1 MSYRFSVSV
10 AFVCAA
16 VLSAGCEKER
26 IAVTTYHYDNL
37 RTGWDRHEEHLKPH
51 NVQSAKFKMLHSV
64 VLDDQVDTQ
73 PLIMPHIKITAGSGA
88 GEHEVVYVA
97 TEGNTVY
104 AIDAKSGT
112 ILLSPNFGPPVAT
125 PLGCSNN
132 GPNVGI
138 DGTPVIDHESKTMYV
153 IVYTIEAGN
162 PVYRLHALDLANLT
176 DKVPPVLVSA
186 SHQLSD
192 HTTFNFDARYQ
203 RQRPALLIAN
213 GNVYAGFGSF
223 CDFAANHSRGW
234 LLGWKTGTLTP
245 LPANQLDDT
254 QATSPNSFFLS
265 SIWMSGYGVA
275 SDPSGNLYFVTGNS
289 DYSGTTYDG
298 VTNIQ
303 ESVVKLSGDLS
314 TVLSLFTPSD
324 QASLE
329 AADNDYGSGG
339 ALLLPDL
346 SGTTP
351 HLTAAA
357 GKDGRMFIL
366 NRDSLGGYTPGGPDK
381 FVGKVDIGAC
391 WCGPSYF
398 SHDGPRIVSS
408 GGTNVNLWKV
418 QTTPSFSITNE
429 GSSPALSSGQDGGFF
444 TAVSSDG
451 DDDIIIWAVS
461 RPTNN
466 SPADVSLYAFDGK
479 PSGSTLTQLFSGV
492 AGTWPNTGGNS
503 NIVPVV
509 ANGKV
514 FVATNKQLSIFGLQ

>member
-1 MSYRFSVSV
+1 MSYRLSLSV
-10 AFVCAA
+10 ALVCAA
-16 VLSAGCEKER
+16 VLAVGCEKER

-51 NVQSAKFKMLHSV
+51 NVQSPKFKMLHSV

-73 PLIMPHIKITAGSGA
+73 PLIMPHIKIAGSGA
-88 GEHEVVYVA
+88 GEREVVYVA
-97 TEGNTVY
+97 T
-104 AIDAKSGT
+104 
-112 ILLSPNFGPPVAT
+112 
-125 PLGCSNN
+125 
-132 GPNVGI
+132 

-192 HTTFNFDARYQ
+192 HTTLNFDARYQ
-203 RQRPALLIAN
+203 RQRPALLITN

-234 LLGWKTGTLTP
+234 ILGWKTGTLTP
-245 LPANQLDDT
+245 LSANQLNDT

-275 SDPSGNLYFVTGNS
+275 SDSSGNLFFITGNS
-289 DYSGTTYDG
+289 DYNGTTYDG
-298 VTNIQ
+298 VANIQ
-303 ESVVKLSGDLS
+303 ESVVKLSADLT

-329 AADNDYGSGG
+329 ATDNDYGSGG

-366 NRDSLGGYTPGGPDK
+366 NRDNLGGYTPGGPDK
-381 FVGKVDIGAC
+381 FVGKVDIGDC

-429 GSSPALSSGQDGGFF
+429 GS
-444 TAVSSDG
+444 
-451 DDDIIIWAVS
+451 
-461 RPTNN
+461 
-466 SPADVSLYAFDGK
+466 
-479 PSGSTLTQLFSGV
+479 
-492 AGTWPNTGGNS
+492 
-503 NIVPVV
+503 
-509 ANGKV
+509 
-514 FVATNKQLSIFGLQ
+514 

>member
-1 MSYRFSVSV
+1 MSYRLSLSV
-10 AFVCAA
+10 ALVCAA
-16 VLSAGCEKER
+16 VLAVGCEKER

-51 NVQSAKFKMLHSV
+51 NVQSPKFKMLHSV

-104 AIDAKSGT
+104 AIDAKTGA
-112 ILLSPNFGPPVAT
+112 ILLSPNFGPPVPT

-176 DKVPPVLVSA
+176 DKIPPVLVSA

-203 RQRPALLIAN
+203 RQRPAMLIAN

-223 CDFAANHSRGW
+223 CDFSADHSRGW
-234 LLGWKTGTLTP
+234 LLGWKTGTLAP
-245 LPANQLDDT
+245 LPANQLNDT
-254 QATSPNSFFLS
+254 QATSPHNFFLS

-303 ESVVKLSGDLS
+303 ESVVKISADLT

-329 AADNDYGSGG
+329 ATDNDYGSGG

-366 NRDSLGGYTPGGPDK
+366 NRDNLGGYTPGGPDK